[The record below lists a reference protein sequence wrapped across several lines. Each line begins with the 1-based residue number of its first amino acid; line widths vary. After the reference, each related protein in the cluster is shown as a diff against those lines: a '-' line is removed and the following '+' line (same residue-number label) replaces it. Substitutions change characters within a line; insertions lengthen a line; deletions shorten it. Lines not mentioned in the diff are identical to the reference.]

1 VCKVRPPCI
10 VGEAPR
16 FAFPIDSAYP
26 HGPGTPDLFRFPEC
40 AKSVPL
46 VYGRARVVS
55 FWFSFLEHRKVS
67 GEAGSSR
74 SAARAGQQAS
84 AGAAGGQ
91 QAAGCKNGVHRYD

>member
-1 VCKVRPPCI
+1 MFKVRHPCI

-16 FAFPIDSAYP
+16 FAFPIERAYS
-26 HGPGTPDLFRFPEC
+26 HGPRTPDLFLFPEC
-40 AKSVPL
+40 SKSVTL

-55 FWFSFLEHRKVS
+55 FWFSFLENRKVS

-91 QAAGCKNGVHRYD
+91 QAAGCKNGVHRHD